1 MRTDYLGLEA
11 FVAIADLGSFKRAA
25 AHLTLSQTALSHRI
39 RKLEA
44 DLGVQLLIRTTR
56 EVALTKEAQAILP
69 EVRES
74 LRALASAY
82 YGLTEEGHARR
93 RTLSFACLPTLAYN
107 YLPQILRDFAE
118 EHREIVVQLHD
129 RQVSQVYELVE
140 NGTAEFGI
148 SLVGARRWDLD
159 VRAIHTEPYVLFV
172 HRAHPLARQDSVR
185 RSDLAGMPFAQI
197 STQSRNRQMV
207 DDALGEYREA
217 MHLRYLVQ
225 NPAMALSLVAAGAAV
240 TILPRLMAN
249 LAWED
254 LVALPF
260 SDVSMQRTLGL
271 VTRRGAAL
279 SAPSRRLVGMITD
292 ALAGS

>member
-25 AHLTLSQTALSHRI
+25 THLALSQTALSHRI
-39 RKLEA
+39 RKLES

-69 EVRES
+69 EVREN
-74 LRALASAY
+74 LRALANAY
-82 YGLTEEGHARR
+82 STLTANAEARR
-93 RTLSFACLPTLAYN
+93 KTLSFACLPTLAYN

-118 EHREIVVQLHD
+118 EYREIVVQLHD

-172 HRAHPLARQDSVR
+172 HRAHPLARQDSVCR
-185 RSDLAGMPFAQI
+185 ADLAGMPIVQI
-197 STQSRNRQMV
+197 SSQSRNRQMV
-207 DDALGEYREA
+207 DDALGEYRDE

-225 NPAMALSLVAAGAAV
+225 NPAMALSLVAAGTAV

-260 SDVSMQRTLGL
+260 SDVKMQRTLGL

-279 SAPSRRLVGMITD
+279 SEPSRRLIDMITD